1 MTKYLPLVALIGR
14 PNVGK
19 STLFNRLVKKRVAI
33 THDQPG
39 VTRDSIF
46 YDVSGMDRPYTLIDT
61 GGIVPDS
68 DDEMELGIFE
78 QAREAMLEAD
88 LILFVVDGR
97 DGLHP
102 QDEVLARYLRQSGRK
117 TRLVVNKVDGAEQQE
132 TLAADFFSLGFPMD
146 CVSAAHGF
154 GVDGLRESIE
164 AALPAS
170 EDMDDDCPPE
180 EVEEEAGDAPQ
191 KKKRALRVALL
202 GRPNAGKSSTINA
215 LLGRTRLLVS
225 AEAGTTRD
233 CVNVRVERGERAYI
247 FVDTAGVRRKSKVTE
262 SLEYFSV
269 VRAMQAARQADV
281 VILALDAASGVVSQD
296 KRLLSF
302 LDAEKVPFIILLN
315 KIDLFTK
322 AQLAEA
328 KKNLVQEFAF
338 CAHVPVV
345 FASTVTKAGLGGLLP
360 LVDKLWE
367 QCGRRVT
374 TGELNRLVKFVMER
388 HQPPVVSG
396 RRGKIYYMTQAEAKP
411 PTFVFFVNDEKLFGG
426 SYVRYLE
433 NQLRKVFALDKTPI
447 RMVFRSSHQK

>member
-1 MTKYLPLVALIGR
+1 MKQTLPLAALIGR

-19 STLFNRLVKKRVAI
+19 STLFNRLIGKRVSI
-33 THDQPG
+33 THDLPG

-46 YDVSGMDRPYTLIDT
+46 HDISGQERPYTLVDT

-68 DDEMELGIFE
+68 GDEMELGIFA
-78 QAREAMLEAD
+78 QAREAMGAAD

-102 QDEVLARYLRQSGRK
+102 QDEEVARYLRQSGREA
-117 TRLVVNKVDGAEQQE
+117 RVVVNKVDGAEQEE
-132 TLAADFFSLGFPMD
+132 TLAAEFFSLGFPMT

-154 GVDGLRESIE
+154 GMGELREAIE
-164 AALPAS
+164 ASLPAAEEHEATAAA
-170 EDMDDDCPPE
+170 EDP
-180 EVEEEAGDAPQ
+180 AS
-191 KKKRALRVALL
+191 LRVALL

-215 LLGRTRLLVS
+215 LLGRSRLLVS

-233 CVNVRVERGERAYI
+233 CVDVRVERSGRVYT
-247 FVDTAGVRRKSKVTE
+247 FVDTAGVRRKSRVTE

-269 VRAMQAARQADV
+269 VRAMQAARRADV
-281 VILALDAASGVVSQD
+281 VVLTLDATAGVVGQD

-302 LDAEKVPFIILLN
+302 LDAEKMPLVILLN
-315 KIDLFTK
+315 KIDLLTR

-328 KKNLVQEFAF
+328 RKSLIQEFAF

-345 FASTVTKAGLGGLLP
+345 FASAVTRAGLGGLLT
-360 LVDKLWE
+360 LVDKVRE
-367 QCGRRVT
+367 QCVRRVS
-374 TGELNRLVKFVMER
+374 TGELNRLVKLVMER
-388 HQPPVVSG
+388 HQPPVVGG
-396 RRGKIYYMTQAEAKP
+396 RRGKIYYMTQADAEP

-433 NQLRKVFALDKTPI
+433 NQLRKVFGLDKTPV
-447 RMVFRSSHQK
+447 RMVFRSSHDRK